1 MRDWMSSVLMAVL
14 SLLPVVG
21 QAQEADES
29 TAITVDELVK
39 AGFENVRGTDTA
51 DERIYTIENNLYR
64 VRGVG
69 IRKAIELIQQTGLS
83 PQKVCR
89 LIVTDY
95 NVPQFAL
102 TYWPTLQADSVSAD
116 LERWDVTYELDG
128 SWEKVKNEKKQ
139 NSSLFKVDIWVYPQL
154 SFKNMIIN
162 QIYQALFDL
171 NPTVEVSLWPGGKL
185 TGQVKVPIYNDGYG
199 WLEDKVHPGFLTVS
213 QRLRLPFNITAM
225 GSFGYFN
232 GDRWGFDFQAYY
244 PFPDERFSLEGRLGI
259 TGLGYWEGF
268 RLHYNDNLSTVT
280 WTVGGNFYW
289 PKYNTQFTLKGERY
303 LLGETGIKFEVTRHF
318 RYALI
323 GFYAVKA
330 KDINS
335 NGGFKISVL
344 LPSYKMKRKGY
355 IPRVNF
361 SPNMGII
368 NNAGNETTYY
378 KEYKAEPGDNVMQRN
393 GFNPFFIKSEIINY

>member
-1 MRDWMSSVLMAVL
+1 MSSVLMAVL

-154 SFKNMIIN
+154 SFMNLVIT
-162 QIYQALFDL
+162 QIYQVLFDL

-185 TGQVKVPIYNDGYG
+185 TGQLKVPVYNDGYG
-199 WLEDKVHPGFLTVS
+199 DLEDKVHPGFLTLS
-213 QRLRLPFNITAM
+213 QRVRLPLNITGKAT
-225 GSFGYFN
+225 FGYFN
-232 GDRWGFDFQAYY
+232 NDRWGLDFQAFY
-244 PFPDERFSLEGRLGI
+244 PFKDERFSLEGRLGYV
-259 TGLGYWEGF
+259 GVGYWNGF
-268 RLHYNDNLSTVT
+268 HLTYDNRMTTT
-280 WTVGGNFYW
+280 WSVGGNFYW
-289 PKYNTQFTLKGERY
+289 PKFNTQFTLKGERY
-303 LLGETGIKFEVTRHF
+303 LLGEKGVKFEMIRHF
-318 RYALI
+318 RYTSI
-323 GFYAVKA
+323 GFYAMKA
-330 KDINS
+330 KGIDA
-335 NGGFKISVL
+335 NGGFRFSVT
-344 LPSYKMKRKGY
+344 LPAYRMKRKGY
-355 IPRVNF
+355 LPRVNF
-361 SPNMGII
+361 SPNMGIVY
-368 NNAGNETTYY
+368 NAGNEQYYY
-378 KEYKAEPGDNVMQRN
+378 KENRAEASDNIVDKN
-393 GFNPFFIKSEIINY
+393 GFNPFFIKSEFINY